1 MDSNWVQEILEKAL
15 RTWSERQ
22 QEIWDLITTPP
33 ETFRGGRIWRV
44 IENIHGGLTATAYA
58 LLVLFFL
65 IGVVRTTTNFHELR
79 RPEQAAR
86 LFVRFAVAKGIV
98 GHSMEWLL
106 ALYRIVQ
113 GIILKVAGSAGTPFS
128 AGPVLPDV
136 IVQKIREVSFIKS
149 IPLWIV
155 GLLGSLMVTALSI
168 LMILTVYSR
177 FFSIFMHAAIA
188 PVPLAAFA
196 GEGTQ
201 RIAWQFVRSF
211 LGACLQGVIIVLA
224 CVIYSAFASSPPAV
238 SDPSA
243 SAVQMVWDYMLQ
255 LIFDLLVLVGAVK
268 MSERIVKEMIGF

>member
-33 ETFRGGRIWRV
+33 QTIRGGRIWAV

-65 IGVVRTTTNFHELR
+65 IGVVRTTTDFHELK

-86 LFVRFAVAKGIV
+86 LFIRFAVAKAVV

-106 ALYRIVQ
+106 ALYQIVQ
-113 GIILKVAGSAGTPFS
+113 GIILKIAGSAGPP
-128 AGPVLPDV
+128 AAAPALPEI

-177 FFSIFMHAAIA
+177 FFSIYMHAAIA

-211 LGACLQGVIIVLA
+211 LGVCLQGAIIVLA
-224 CVIYSAFASSPPAV
+224 CAIYSAFAASPPAV
-238 SDPSA
+238 ADSSA

-268 MSERIVKEMIGF
+268 LSERIVKEMIGF